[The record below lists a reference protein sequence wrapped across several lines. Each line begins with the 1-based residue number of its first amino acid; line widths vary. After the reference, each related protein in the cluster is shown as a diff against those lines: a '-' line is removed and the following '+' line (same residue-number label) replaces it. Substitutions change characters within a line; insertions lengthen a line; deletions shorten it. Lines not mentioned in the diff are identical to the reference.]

1 MECGV
6 IIMAI
11 AQYKIPDEFLDKI
24 SRLADR
30 TDEIIPRVLEAGAEV
45 VHEQV
50 RQNLQ
55 AVIGKGIKYPSRSTG
70 ELLGALGISPAK
82 LDRNGNFNVKVG
94 FDEPR
99 SGTASNALVASVL
112 EHGKHGQ
119 PPRPFMRP
127 ARSAARHETIEAMK
141 RKLEEEVGNV

>member
-1 MECGV
+1 MRV
-6 IIMAI
+6 IILARAEFTM
-11 AQYKIPDEFLDKI
+11 PDDFLDKI
-24 SRLADR
+24 SRLAER
-30 TDEIIPRVLEAGAEV
+30 TDEIIPRVLEAGGEV
-45 VHEQV
+45 VLEQV

-55 AVIGKGIKYPSRSTG
+55 AVIGKNTKSPSRSTG
-70 ELLGALGISPAK
+70 ELVGALGISPAK

-127 ARSAARHETIEAMK
+127 ARSAARNETIEAMK